1 LADSAPGDASR
12 QQSVASLNSHHI
24 AVVLQRQGD
33 LAGALA
39 SLRRALSMPLANAD
53 PGNPNWQQAVSSMQG
68 WAGEILLQQGDIHG
82 AQESYRSALATAE
95 LLVRIDA
102 TNMAWT
108 V

>member
-1 LADSAPGDASR
+1 MLIR
-12 QQSVASLNSHHI
+12 
-24 AVVLQRQGD
+24 
-33 LAGALA
+33 
-39 SLRRALSMPLANAD
+39 
-53 PGNPNWQQAVSSMQG
+53 GNPNWQQAVSSMQG